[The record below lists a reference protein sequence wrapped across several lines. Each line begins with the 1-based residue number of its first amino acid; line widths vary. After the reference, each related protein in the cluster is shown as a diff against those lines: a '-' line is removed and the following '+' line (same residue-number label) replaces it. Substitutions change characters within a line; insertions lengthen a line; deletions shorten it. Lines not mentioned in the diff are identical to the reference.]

1 MRGTLPRIL
10 AVMLAILPGVMA
22 FAQNDLPADLP
33 SKSSLS
39 PSEEQAIANWALAN
53 WALVDGEAPDGAR
66 DARRRLVEPLL
77 RAETTAGFRLAMDRA
92 IGAQLQGAMD
102 GDDVFRGVNA
112 ALLSGWL
119 GTDRSVRSLTL
130 AVQGPQVAIRFSSVA
145 GLGNAFRVAGI
156 APVAFQA
163 QVGDQAVDALADV
176 LGTSN
181 DRSMLDATA
190 KSLIE
195 AMSVPEAAIAGFG
208 ARSGEQLTEAVGK
221 RLNSLP
227 IDDQLG
233 ARVPPLLRA
242 MAEVRGAVTQRR
254 GNVSTAWRNNVLE
267 MYGRAGAL
275 GFRYVRA
282 ERAGTL
288 SGADTEGTRGA
299 VEAILRVTGTM
310 PTLLSLDAGLQ
321 GRLRGLDLATTFA
334 NAPQDGGNEYQR
346 AINNLI
352 RVLGDPEFDL
362 KRDRF
367 NLDN

>member
-10 AVMLAILPGVMA
+10 AVMLAIMPGALA
-22 FAQNDLPADLP
+22 FGQNDLPADLH

-39 PSEEQAIANWALAN
+39 PSEEQTIANWTLAN
-53 WALVDGEAPDGAR
+53 WALVDGEAPDDAR

-77 RAETTAGFRLAMDRA
+77 RAETTASFRLAMDRA
-92 IGAQLQGAMD
+92 IGAQLQAAMN

-130 AVQGPQVAIRFSSVA
+130 AIQGQQVAIRFSSVA

-163 QVGDQAVDALADV
+163 QVGDQAVVALAAV
-176 LGTSN
+176 LGSSN
-181 DRSMLDATA
+181 DRSMLDAAA
-190 KSLIE
+190 KALIE
-195 AMSVPEAAIAGFG
+195 AISVPEAAIAGFG
-208 ARSGEQLTEAVGK
+208 ARSGERLTEAVGE
-221 RLNSLP
+221 RLNTLP

-242 MAEVRGAVTQRR
+242 MAEIRGAITQRR
-254 GNVSTAWRNNVLE
+254 GNVSTAWRDEILE

-288 SGADTEGTRGA
+288 DGADAEGTRNA
-299 VEAILRVTGTM
+299 VETAIRVAGTM
-310 PTLLSLDAGLQ
+310 PTLLTLDPAVQ
-321 GRLRGLDLATTFA
+321 SNLRGLDLAGNFA
-334 NAPQDGGNEYQR
+334 NAPQDGGNGFQR
-346 AINNLI
+346 ATNDLI
-352 RVLGDPEFDL
+352 RLLGNQFRMP
-362 KRDRF
+362 RDRF
-367 NLDN
+367 NTDG